1 MSMKRS
7 YKYDLFIKPSGLIN
21 SEGQEWVEQRRFT
34 LRHLRDFG
42 FGKTTGEELIT
53 NEMKEFIQRLEQHI
67 GKPFSVNRS
76 FGVAVLNTLWM
87 ILSGVRYEQ
96 DDPQLWSVIKQQE
109 E

>member
-1 MSMKRS
+1 M
-7 YKYDLFIKPSGLIN
+7 LA
-21 SEGQEWVEQRRFT
+21 SEGQEWAEQRRFT

-53 NEMKEFIQRLEQHI
+53 NELREFIQGMAKQVGTPI
-67 GKPFSVNRS
+67 STNKT

-96 DDPQLWSVIKQQE
+96 DDPRLWAVLKQSE